1 MASITSI
8 LREFPLVVLDGAFGT
23 EIARR
28 GFDTRDDLW
37 AAKALFEKPELVKA
51 VHRDYFEAGADVC
64 TSASYQATV
73 EGFEAKGFTR
83 SQAAELIRLSV
94 RLVQEAR
101 EEFWENRQRYSIHG
115 GLFGGSS

>member
-83 SQAAELIRLSV
+83 SQAAELPYVWCRKHEKS
-94 RLVQEAR
+94 
-101 EEFWENRQRYSIHG
+101 
-115 GLFGGSS
+115 FGKTGNDTASLLL